1 MDYYNRYVTLLESV
15 GYHAYLHA
23 NEYYFMLEPFTDQA
37 RTISDQNTPEEWE
50 VQFRTS
56 EEIGQR
62 FKLYQ
67 NPTEK
72 RYILE
77 LSRFGENASIPDGFF
92 LTETDPGPL
101 SQMLKTVVNNALF
114 SAKHRESFRTEVG
127 TSEVPEYT
135 KSQVVTLVRM
145 IRGDLN
151 TPGNEEVIKRLLAAI
166 K

>member
-23 NEYYFMLEPFTDQA
+23 NEIYFMLELFTDQVL
-37 RTISDQNTPEEWE
+37 TISDQNTPEEWE
-50 VQFRTS
+50 TQFRTS

-77 LSRFGENASIPDGFF
+77 LSRFGESTNIPDGFF
-92 LTETDPGPL
+92 LTETDPAPL
-101 SQMLKTVVNNALF
+101 SQMLEAAVNNVLL
-114 SAKHRESFRTEVG
+114 SAKPKEAFHTGGRTSG
-127 TSEVPEYT
+127 VPEYT

-151 TPGNEEVIKRLLAAI
+151 TPGNEEVIERLLAAI